1 MGVQLVL
8 AALDS
13 RPLLRRRQRM
23 MLRRLVWTTAFMGTT
38 AAQNA
43 ISADKPACDV
53 NPGALLTKP
62 TLSSRCEQLC
72 TAASLDLLQQAVAKP
87 PPYCL
92 VVDGKL
98 FSAQNTTQDVFTL
111 VDVTKL
117 ASSVSHI
124 EGLPSIGLSIYLNN
138 LGVTTMNKS
147 LAYRATKG
155 TDIRATLLD
164 ISSNLLTTLSGTTFP
179 SRLMTLI
186 ADNNQLTDASNM
198 TAPALSI
205 LQLKANEFTAV
216 PSLSIKSLVSLNMDS
231 NAITSLTSAAA
242 AGPWQGIP
250 NITTLSF
257 AHNRLTDLPST
268 WPPYLQTLNLQH
280 NALTKVN
287 FTALPPSLSFVCLGG
302 NNLTLIA
309 ASSAAFE
316 VLKKL
321 SQPHADAGHASSTCD
336 DSAPFA
342 SPNLPTPQCPPPT
355 KLETLWGVY
364 PICVTP
370 PTTSSSLDG
379 SKSGASVVVVSVALA
394 LIMLLLLAI
403 CIQRRRARLSPNWY
417 DEVDHKYYGAVDAAL
432 VDNDVRF
439 DDMYAAF
446 QIPAPSIVRHHVL
459 ARGGFGIVYL
469 ATLHPSPAYP
479 ILSAPVSVAMK
490 RMLPEKASELHSV
503 EDFME
508 EIRLSAR
515 LYHKNIVKFIG
526 FSWTTLQNLSAL
538 TEYME
543 HGDLWNYMQATPLFS
558 WGVSK
563 QVHVRINRPRR
574 PPPPPPPPHDHHP
587 SSSSSAMFSK
597 SSFSHSVQSLT
608 SHPAS
613 TPSTSDE
620 ASGGV
625 VLPVSKFTMLCDVVE
640 ALVYLHSMD
649 PVIIHRDL
657 KTKNVLLN
665 GVGVAKL
672 TDFGVSRETSEDTM
686 TAEIGTVAWIAP
698 EVLKGIYYSEKADIY
713 SLGVLISEMDTAEV
727 PYSNLDQIFPEFREP
742 MDIHAAKTRIAML
755 VVAGDLRP
763 SLTPACPPCIVDIAS
778 RCLSYD
784 PHRRPHIHQ
793 VWDWLNQVK
802 HAMLAAAAGGV

>member
-1 MGVQLVL
+1 
-8 AALDS
+8 
-13 RPLLRRRQRM
+13 
-23 MLRRLVWTTAFMGTT
+23 MGTT

-117 ASSVSHI
+117 PSSVSHI
-124 EGLPSIGLSIYLNN
+124 EGLPSIGLSI
-138 LGVTTMNKS
+138 
-147 LAYRATKG
+147 
-155 TDIRATLLD
+155 
-164 ISSNLLTTLSGTTFP
+164 
-179 SRLMTLI
+179 
-186 ADNNQLTDASNM
+186 
-198 TAPALSI
+198 
-205 LQLKANEFTAV
+205 
-216 PSLSIKSLVSLNMDS
+216 
-231 NAITSLTSAAA
+231 
-242 AGPWQGIP
+242 
-250 NITTLSF
+250 
-257 AHNRLTDLPST
+257 
-268 WPPYLQTLNLQH
+268 NLQH
-280 NALTKVN
+280 NALTQVN

-321 SQPHADAGHASSTCD
+321 SQPHANAGHASSTCD
-336 DSAPFA
+336 DSTPFA

-370 PTTSSSLDG
+370 PTTSSSPDG
-379 SKSGASVVVVSVALA
+379 TKSGASVVVVSVALA

-417 DEVDHKYYGAVDAAL
+417 LDHKYYGAVDAAL

-574 PPPPPPPPHDHHP
+574 PPPPPPPPHHHHP

-608 SHPAS
+608 SRPAS
-613 TPSTSDE
+613 TPSTSEE

-625 VLPVSKFTMLCDVVE
+625 ALPVSKFTMLCDVVE

-698 EVLKGIYYSEKADIY
+698 EVLKGVLYACLLKADIY

>member
-1 MGVQLVL
+1 
-8 AALDS
+8 
-13 RPLLRRRQRM
+13 
-23 MLRRLVWTTAFMGTT
+23 MGTT

-124 EGLPSIGLSIYLNN
+124 EGLPSIGLSI
-138 LGVTTMNKS
+138 
-147 LAYRATKG
+147 
-155 TDIRATLLD
+155 
-164 ISSNLLTTLSGTTFP
+164 
-179 SRLMTLI
+179 
-186 ADNNQLTDASNM
+186 
-198 TAPALSI
+198 
-205 LQLKANEFTAV
+205 
-216 PSLSIKSLVSLNMDS
+216 
-231 NAITSLTSAAA
+231 
-242 AGPWQGIP
+242 
-250 NITTLSF
+250 SF

-268 WPPYLQTLNLQH
+268 NLQH
-280 NALTKVN
+280 NALTQVN

-302 NNLTLIA
+302 NNITLIA

-370 PTTSSSLDG
+370 PTTSSSPDG
-379 SKSGASVVVVSVALA
+379 TKSGASVVVVSVALA

-563 QVHVRINRPRR
+563 QVH
-574 PPPPPPPPHDHHP
+574 
-587 SSSSSAMFSK
+587 
-597 SSFSHSVQSLT
+597 SLT
-608 SHPAS
+608 SRPAS
-613 TPSTSDE
+613 TPSTSEE

-698 EVLKGIYYSEKADIY
+698 EVLKGVLYACLLKADIY

-755 VVAGDLRP
+755 VVAGGLRP

>member
-1 MGVQLVL
+1 
-8 AALDS
+8 
-13 RPLLRRRQRM
+13 
-23 MLRRLVWTTAFMGTT
+23 MGTT

-117 ASSVSHI
+117 PSSVSHI
-124 EGLPSIGLSIYLNN
+124 EGLPSIGLSI
-138 LGVTTMNKS
+138 
-147 LAYRATKG
+147 
-155 TDIRATLLD
+155 
-164 ISSNLLTTLSGTTFP
+164 
-179 SRLMTLI
+179 
-186 ADNNQLTDASNM
+186 
-198 TAPALSI
+198 
-205 LQLKANEFTAV
+205 
-216 PSLSIKSLVSLNMDS
+216 
-231 NAITSLTSAAA
+231 
-242 AGPWQGIP
+242 
-250 NITTLSF
+250 
-257 AHNRLTDLPST
+257 
-268 WPPYLQTLNLQH
+268 NLQH
-280 NALTKVN
+280 NALTQVN

-321 SQPHADAGHASSTCD
+321 SQPHANAGHASSTCD
-336 DSAPFA
+336 DSTPFA

-370 PTTSSSLDG
+370 PTTSSSPDG
-379 SKSGASVVVVSVALA
+379 TKSGASVVVVSVALA

-417 DEVDHKYYGAVDAAL
+417 LDHKYYGAVDAAL

-574 PPPPPPPPHDHHP
+574 PPPPPPPPHHHHP

-608 SHPAS
+608 SRPAS
-613 TPSTSDE
+613 TPSTSEE

-625 VLPVSKFTMLCDVVE
+625 ALPVSKFTMLCDVVE

-698 EVLKGIYYSEKADIY
+698 EVLKGVLYACLLIYYSEKADIY